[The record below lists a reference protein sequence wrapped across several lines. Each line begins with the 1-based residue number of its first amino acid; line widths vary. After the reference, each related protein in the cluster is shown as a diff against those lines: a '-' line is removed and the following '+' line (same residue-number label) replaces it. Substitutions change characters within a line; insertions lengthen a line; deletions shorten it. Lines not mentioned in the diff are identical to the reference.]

1 MAGKKAVGN
10 IFRKFA
16 NIRYVFGKNGFQIED
31 NYWSRKLNIVG
42 KAQRPKKKGKRG
54 HGRLVLLSK
63 IHRHQPIAL

>member
-16 NIRYVFGKNGFQIED
+16 NIRYVFGKNSFQIED

-42 KAQRPKKKGKRG
+42 KAQRPKKKGNE
-54 HGRLVLLSK
+54 VMDD
-63 IHRHQPIAL
+63 

>member
-42 KAQRPKKKGKRG
+42 KAQRPKKKRET
-54 HGRLVLLSK
+54 RSWTINAVEQDS
-63 IHRHQPIAL
+63 

>member
-42 KAQRPKKKGKRG
+42 KAQRPKKRET
-54 HGRLVLLSK
+54 RSWTISAVEQDS
-63 IHRHQPIAL
+63 